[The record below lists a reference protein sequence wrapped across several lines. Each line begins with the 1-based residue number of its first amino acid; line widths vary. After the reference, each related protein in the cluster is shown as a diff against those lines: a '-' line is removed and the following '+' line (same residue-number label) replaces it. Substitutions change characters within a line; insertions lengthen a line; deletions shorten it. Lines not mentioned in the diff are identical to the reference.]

1 MALKIL
7 NLTISLSNSIVN
19 VLTSTSILVLVVLRS
34 GLPKR
39 MGDELS
45 ELHLPYQ

>member
-1 MALKIL
+1 MALKIM
-7 NLTISLSNSIVN
+7 NLTILASNSIVN
-19 VLTSTSILVLVVLRS
+19 VLTGTLILVLVVLRS

-39 MGDELS
+39 MGDELG